1 MRRHRAVRSRR
12 HDLPQRLFTTIA
24 RSKHTRNVRLRALAR
39 HKIPVFVKVKNIAY
53 KVRRRHIAHRHKHT
67 VHLNLAHLVRLYIAQ
82 TQPADFSVFFEDL
95 IRHRIENDLD
105 IWLIELLLIAL

>member
-12 HDLPQRLFTTIA
+12 HDLPQRLFTTVA

-53 KVRRRHIAHRHKHT
+53 KVRRRHIAHRHKHA
-67 VHLNLAHLVRLYIAQ
+67 VAGRVIPGAVAQMLHLDGHEHALLAAQGAHLGV
-82 TQPADFSVFFEDL
+82 PHEGDVF
-95 IRHRIENDLD
+95 
-105 IWLIELLLIAL
+105 